1 MALLS
6 IPALVVSC
14 HRRSSQPAIPAAISD
29 QAQISF
35 EAGEERFEAGDYPA
49 AVRSY
54 EDYLHSN
61 ATEHLDRVHFRL
73 AIAYSLEPEN
83 LQRLRL
89 AKDHFQ
95 YLAIQFPKSQYRAPA
110 DLILALLDEIEKLS
124 GDVREQQVRIKTL
137 TDELLKLKAIDLKQN
152 PSRPPG

>member
-6 IPALVVSC
+6 ISVLVVSC
-14 HRRSSQPAIPAAISD
+14 HRKSSQPAVPAAIPD

-35 EAGEERFEAGDYPA
+35 ETGEERFEAGDYPA
-49 AVRSY
+49 AAMSY
-54 EDYLHSN
+54 EDYLQSDATSN
-61 ATEHLDRVHFRL
+61 LDRVHFRL
-73 AIAYSLEPEN
+73 ALAYSLELEN
-83 LQRLRL
+83 PQHLRL

-95 YLAIQFPKSQYRAPA
+95 YLSTQFPKSQYRAPA
-110 DLILALLDEIEKLS
+110 DLILALLNEIERLS

-137 TDELLKLKAIDLKQN
+137 TDELLKLKAIDLKKN